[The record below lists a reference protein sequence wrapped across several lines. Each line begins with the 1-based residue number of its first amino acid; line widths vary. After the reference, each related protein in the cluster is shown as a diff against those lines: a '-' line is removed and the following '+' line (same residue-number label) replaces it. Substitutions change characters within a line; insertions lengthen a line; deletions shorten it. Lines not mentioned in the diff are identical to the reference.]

1 MEECQNKPPVDYLNK
16 KQMWQILALIV
27 VVGTIWSFLNQQR
40 NAGVEKVQR
49 TFPVMGTIAQ
59 VTFYGG
65 KELCGQA
72 ADTVRESFEKVSK
85 ACNIFDPDSELS
97 RLNKTAYDKPFKC
110 SDQLWQMLQAGRR
123 AYKVSDGA
131 FDITARP
138 LMVLWGFYRKR
149 GESLPS
155 KAETAEALLRTGLD
169 KVIFNDKEKSV
180 KFTVKGMSFDLGGYA
195 KGAAVDLA
203 VDAVSK
209 LGVNCGIINLGGNMR
224 CLSNPPP
231 GRKSFVIGVR
241 DPFNKSAV
249 CGKVQVLNKALATSG
264 NYERY
269 VTIKGKQYTHIMNV
283 KTGRPVADIYSVTVI
298 APTALDTDIY
308 STSVFIKGVEYARSV
323 IRHRPDISFLIIRPD
338 ADGKTKVYRVNG
350 LENRV
355 KWGELKF

>member
-1 MEECQNKPPVDYLNK
+1 MEECHNKPPVDFLSK
-16 KQMWQILALIV
+16 KQMWQILAMIV
-27 VVGTIWSFLNQQR
+27 VVGTMWSFFNQMR
-40 NAGVEKVQR
+40 NHKADKVQR

-59 VTFYGG
+59 VTFYGD
-65 KELCGQA
+65 KKQCENA
-72 ADTVRESFEKVSK
+72 ADAVQDTFNKVSK
-85 ACNIFDPDSELS
+85 TCNIFDPESELS
-97 RLNKTAYDKPFKC
+97 KLNQTAYEKPFKC
-110 SDQLWQMLQAGRR
+110 SDRLWEMLQAGRR

-155 KAETAEALLRTGLD
+155 PAETADALRRTGLD

-203 VDAVSK
+203 AAEVSK
-209 LGVNCGIINLGGNMR
+209 LEVNCGIINLGGNMR
-224 CLSNPPP
+224 CLPKPPP
-231 GRKSFVIGVR
+231 ERDAYVIGIR
-241 DPFNKSAV
+241 DPFDKSGV
-249 CGKVQVLNKALATSG
+249 CGRVQVLDKALATSG

-269 VTIKGKQYTHIMNV
+269 VTINGKQYTHIMNV
-283 KTGRPVADIYSVTVI
+283 KTGQPVADMYSVTVI

-308 STSVFIKGVEYARSV
+308 STSVFIKGVDYARSV
-323 IRHRPDISFLIIRPD
+323 VKLRPDISFLIIRPE